1 MASDFN
7 PETQYL
13 SLKAE
18 YSTSTTETT
27 IRKSLYGGV
36 MYDETRTFD
45 PAIAVPEEY
54 ETYYH
59 SGFHFIFDIIEK

>member
-13 SLKAE
+13 SIKAE
-18 YSTSTTETT
+18 YSTSPTEAT

-36 MYDETRTFD
+36 KYDDVRIFD
-45 PAIAVPEEY
+45 PSIAIPEEY
-54 ETYYH
+54 ERYYH
-59 SGFHFIFDIIEK
+59 SGFDFIFDIIDK